1 MQEFINW
8 FIGKLPGMMTLLN
21 FELVSGVT
29 ILAFLLAL
37 MVVSMLIRSFLHTSR
52 EYRMTSFA
60 LTVRL
65 SVEISCFRKKMS
77 IPPALP

>member
-8 FIGKLPGMMTLLN
+8 FIGKLPSMMTLLN

-37 MVVSMLIRSFLHTSR
+37 MVVSMIIRSFLHTSR
-52 EYRMTSFA
+52 
-60 LTVRL
+60 
-65 SVEISCFRKKMS
+65 
-77 IPPALP
+77 